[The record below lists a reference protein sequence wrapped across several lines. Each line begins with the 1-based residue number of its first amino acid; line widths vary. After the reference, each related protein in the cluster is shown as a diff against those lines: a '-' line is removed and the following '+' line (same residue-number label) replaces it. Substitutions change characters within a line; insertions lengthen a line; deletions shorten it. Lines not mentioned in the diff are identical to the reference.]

1 MIKAFHV
8 EGVVFLTRKF
18 CEPYLFDYVT
28 LGRAVK
34 EEEIPSLYL
43 EYEYPLA
50 RGALKTRV
58 EAFIEM
64 LR

>member
-1 MIKAFHV
+1 MIKEFRV

-18 CEPYLFDYVT
+18 CDPYLFDNSV
-28 LGRAVK
+28 LEQALRQIGV
-34 EEEIPSLYL
+34 PSLRL

-50 RGALKTRV
+50 KASIKTRV

>member
-1 MIKAFHV
+1 
-8 EGVVFLTRKF
+8 
-18 CEPYLFDYVT
+18 VT

-34 EEEIPSLYL
+34 EEGIPSLYL

-58 EAFIEM
+58 EAFVEM